1 MTNKP
6 KKILIT
12 GCSGMLGSALT
23 KMLAPEYE
31 IIGIDIDTADITN
44 KTQIITK
51 ITSINPDTIIHA
63 AAYAQVDN
71 CENDKEQAFAVNATG
86 SENVAIAAKLCQAKM
101 IYISTDY
108 VFDGKKTTP
117 YLEED
122 ITNPINIYGKSKLE
136 GEKRIQA
143 ACKNHLIIRTAWL
156 YGPNGKNFV
165 TTILKLADQQKEI
178 KVVNDQ
184 TGCPTLTLD
193 LAAAIKSILTK
204 DIRGTLNITNSG
216 SCTWYELA
224 KKILELKNK
233 TVNVIPIDSNQLNY
247 TAPRPTYT
255 VLNTN
260 KFIQLTK
267 STIRPW
273 GKALTDYLAIS

>member
-6 KKILIT
+6 KKVLIT
-12 GCSGMLGSALT
+12 GCKGMLGSALT
-23 KMLAPEYE
+23 KTLAPEHE
-31 IIGIDIDTADITN
+31 IVGIDIDTADITN
-44 KTQIITK
+44 KTQTITA

-63 AAYAQVDN
+63 AAYTQVDN
-71 CENDKEQAFAVNATG
+71 CEKDKEQAFAVNAMGT
-86 SENVAIAAKLCQAKM
+86 ENVAIAAKLCQAKT

-122 ITNPINIYGKSKLE
+122 TTNPINIYGKSKLE
-136 GEKRIQA
+136 GEKQIQST
-143 ACKNHLIIRTAWL
+143 CENHLIIRTAWL
-156 YGPNGKNFV
+156 YGPNGKNFI

-193 LAAAIKSILTK
+193 LATAIKSILTK